1 MNPSSWINPQTLERL
16 EYERVKTELSTY
28 AVSYLGKRRIAA
40 LTPEIDARS
49 LRRKLDE
56 TDEAAGVLRRG
67 ASIPLPSL
75 TGMEQILDLLG
86 SGYVFRE
93 QDFMNLHQFLRSCV
107 QLIDYMRSK
116 ADWAPNA
123 AAYAS
128 GMHRLDRLREE
139 IERCVRNGQVL
150 DSASRELSK
159 VRRRMATIEERSSR
173 RLAELMAKHRSILQE
188 NLAVQRGGRSAIPVR
203 KEYRKLVKGTVLDE
217 SSSGQ
222 TVYVEP
228 DEIRQ
233 LHDELELLR
242 AEESR
247 EEDKILSELTGLA
260 EQFEQE
266 LKTNADLVGEY
277 DFLFA
282 KARYGLS
289 LEAVNVKLNE
299 QGRIMLRGA
308 RHPLMGA
315 KMIPLNFELGR
326 RFRMLIV
333 TGPNTGGKTL
343 ALKTV
348 GLLTLMAQ
356 SGLLIPVEEGG
367 ELSVF
372 TGIEADIGDGQSIQ
386 QALSTFSAHIRR
398 VKDILETANRRTLVL
413 IDEMAS
419 GTDPGEGVGLSIAV
433 LEELHRRQTC
443 VVVTTHFTEIKNFA
457 SATPGCENARM
468 EFDAETLQPLY
479 RLTIGEAGRS
489 YAFAIAKKL
498 GIPDAITRRAE
509 ELTRRGR
516 RVGEQPQAA
525 AVGGGQIG
533 GETLIQNDGVSGS
546 AQSVRLREAGGSEN
560 ASQNAE
566 VVRLGEAGG
575 SENIIPYGGID
586 GMVDQGREGRG
597 AEDQGQID
605 HGAPAAAG
613 ARLGSEASALGSTAG
628 PEAVVGGLGDQ
639 PDALAD
645 DPALMP
651 GASLRRAEPEP
662 AQPAPAA
669 GDFGDE
675 SAEVSPA
682 LPVAFRVGD
691 SVKVPYLGQTGIIYA
706 EEDGMGTIGVQIQGK
721 KFRIAKKRLQ
731 PHIARESLYP
741 EDYDLS
747 IVFDSKE
754 NRKKRHKMERRHM
767 EGVSIEQSPEERG
780 ESWKR

>member
-1 MNPSSWINPQTLERL
+1 MTQSSMINPQTLERL
-16 EYERVKTELSTY
+16 EYERVKTELSVY
-28 AVSYLGKRRIAA
+28 AVSYLGKRRIAR
-40 LTPEIDARS
+40 LTPEIDARA

-75 TGMEQILDLLG
+75 SGMESVLDLLG

-93 QDFMNLHQFLRSCV
+93 QDFMHLHQFLRSCV
-107 QLIDYMRSK
+107 QLIDYMRAK

-139 IERCVRNGQVL
+139 IERCVRNGRVL

-159 VRRRMATIEERSSR
+159 VRRRMATVEERSSR

-233 LHDELELLR
+233 FHDELELLR

-282 KARYGLS
+282 KARYGLA
-289 LEAVNVKLNE
+289 LEGVNVKLNE
-299 QGRIMLRGA
+299 YGRIFLRGA

-315 KMIPLNFELGR
+315 KMVPLNFELGR
-326 RFRMLIV
+326 DFRMLIV

-356 SGLLIPVEEGG
+356 SGLLVPAEEGG
-367 ELSVF
+367 ELAVF

-398 VKDILETANRRTLVL
+398 VKDILETADRRTLVL

-433 LEELHRRQTC
+433 LEELHRRETC

-498 GIPDAITRRAE
+498 GIPDAVTRRAE

-516 RVGEQPQAA
+516 AAEQPGEPAANPFSRASGARAGQTPAADTAAGGGLPPEPTEVGVGGAAEQTPSGEARAASQAA
-525 AVGGGQIG
+525 G
-533 GETLIQNDGVSGS
+533 LSG
-546 AQSVRLREAGGSEN
+546 R
-560 ASQNAE
+560 
-566 VVRLGEAGG
+566 
-575 SENIIPYGGID
+575 
-586 GMVDQGREGRG
+586 
-597 AEDQGQID
+597 
-605 HGAPAAAG
+605 
-613 ARLGSEASALGSTAG
+613 
-628 PEAVVGGLGDQ
+628 PEY
-639 PDALAD
+639 PAD
-645 DPALMP
+645 DPALLP
-651 GASLRRAEPEP
+651 GAALRRAEPEP
-662 AQPAPAA
+662 AQPAPEATLS
-669 GDFGDE
+669 GDE
-675 SAEVSPA
+675 SADQGQATSA
-682 LPVAFRVGD
+682 AFRVGD
-691 SVKVPYLGQTGIIYA
+691 SVKVPYLGQTGIVYA
-706 EEDGMGTIGVQIQGK
+706 EEDGMGTIGIQIQGK

-780 ESWKR
+780 DHWRR

>member
-1 MNPSSWINPQTLERL
+1 MTTTAFLNPQTLERL
-16 EYERVKTELSTY
+16 EYERIKTELSAY
-28 AVSYLGKRRIAA
+28 AVSYLGKRRIAD
-40 LTPEIDARS
+40 LTPEIDARA

-56 TDEAAGVLRRG
+56 TDEAADVLRRG

-75 TGMEQILDLLG
+75 NGMESVLDLLG

-93 QDFMNLHQFLRSCV
+93 QDFMYLHQFLRSCV
-107 QLIDYMRSK
+107 QLIDYMRTK

-159 VRRRMATIEERSSR
+159 VRRRMATVEERSSR

-233 LHDELELLR
+233 FHDELEGLR

-266 LKTNADLVGEY
+266 LKTNAELVGEY

-282 KARYGLS
+282 KARYGLA
-289 LEAVNVKLNE
+289 LEGVNVKLNE
-299 QGRIMLRGA
+299 HGRIFLRGA

-326 RFRMLIV
+326 DFRMLIV

-356 SGLLIPVEEGG
+356 SGLLVPVEEGG
-367 ELSVF
+367 ELAVF

-498 GIPDAITRRAE
+498 GIPDAVTRRAE
-509 ELTRRGR
+509 ELTRRGQAA
-516 RVGEQPQAA
+516 EQPGERVT
-525 AVGGGQIG
+525 AV
-533 GETLIQNDGVSGS
+533 
-546 AQSVRLREAGGSEN
+546 
-560 ASQNAE
+560 
-566 VVRLGEAGG
+566 
-575 SENIIPYGGID
+575 
-586 GMVDQGREGRG
+586 
-597 AEDQGQID
+597 
-605 HGAPAAAG
+605 PAD
-613 ARLGSEASALGSTAG
+613 ARLEAHGPAEKPLVGKPSGDAG
-628 PEAVVGGLGDQ
+628 DRP
-639 PDALAD
+639 AD
-645 DPALMP
+645 DPALLP
-651 GASLRRAEPEP
+651 GAALRRAEPEP
-662 AQPAPAA
+662 AQPAPETRI
-669 GDFGDE
+669 GDG
-675 SAEVSPA
+675 SADPDQA
-682 LPVAFRVGD
+682 LPVSFRIGD
-691 SVKVPYLGQTGIIYA
+691 SVKVPYLGQTGIVYA
-706 EEDGMGTIGVQIQGK
+706 EEDGMGTIGIQIQGK

-767 EGVSIEQSPEERG
+767 EGVSIEQAPEERG
-780 ESWKR
+780 DTWRR

>member
-1 MNPSSWINPQTLERL
+1 MTHTQSSLINPQTLERL
-16 EYERVKTELSTY
+16 EYERVKSELSAY

-40 LTPEIDARS
+40 LTPEADARS

-93 QDFMNLHQFLRSCV
+93 QDFMHLHQFLKSCV
-107 QLIDYMRSK
+107 QLIDYMRTK

-139 IERCVRNGQVL
+139 IERCIRSGQVL

-159 VRRRMATIEERSSR
+159 VRRRMATVEERSSR
-173 RLAELMAKHRSILQE
+173 RMAELMAKHRSILQE
-188 NLAVQRGGRSAIPVR
+188 SLAVQRGGRSAIPVR

-233 LHDELELLR
+233 FHDELELLR

-282 KARYGLS
+282 KARYGLA
-289 LEAVNVKLNE
+289 LEGVNVKLNE
-299 QGRIMLRGA
+299 HGRMMLRGA

-315 KMIPLNFELGR
+315 KMVPLNFELGR
-326 RFRMLIV
+326 DFRMLIV

-356 SGLLIPVEEGG
+356 SGLLIPAEEGG

-398 VKDILETANRRTLVL
+398 VKEILETANRRTLVL

-433 LEELHRRQTC
+433 LEELQRRQTC

-509 ELTRRGR
+509 ELTRQGR
-516 RVGEQPQAA
+516 ASGEQAQQAA
-525 AVGGGQIG
+525 ARSEEPAGSQEAADGISPRESLAGS
-533 GETLIQNDGVSGS
+533 GET
-546 AQSVRLREAGGSEN
+546 AGGWTVGSP
-560 ASQNAE
+560 AISI
-566 VVRLGEAGG
+566 GIG
-575 SENIIPYGGID
+575 SE
-586 GMVDQGREGRG
+586 
-597 AEDQGQID
+597 A
-605 HGAPAAAG
+605 AAAG
-613 ARLGSEASALGSTAG
+613 AAAGSEAAAN
-628 PEAVVGGLGDQ
+628 GLGGRSDI
-639 PDALAD
+639 PAD
-645 DPALMP
+645 DPALLP

-662 AQPAPAA
+662 AKPAPAA

-675 SAEVSPA
+675 SAEISPA
-682 LPVAFRVGD
+682 ASAFRVGD
-691 SVKVPYLGQTGIIYA
+691 SVKVPYLGQTGIVYA

-780 ESWKR
+780 ESWRR

>member
-1 MNPSSWINPQTLERL
+1 MTAIPILNPQTLERL
-16 EYERVKTELSTY
+16 EYGRIQDELSAY
-28 AVSYLGKRRIAA
+28 AVSYLGRRHIAA
-40 LTPEIDARS
+40 LQPVSDARA

-86 SGYVFRE
+86 TGYVFQE
-93 QDFMNLHQFLRSCV
+93 QDFMHLHQFLRSCA
-107 QLIDYMRSK
+107 QLIDYMRAK

-139 IERCVRNGQVL
+139 IERCVRGGRVL

-159 VRRRMATIEERSSR
+159 VRRRMATAEERGSR

-188 NLAVQRGGRSAIPVR
+188 SLAVQRGGRSAIPVR

-222 TVYVEP
+222 TVYIEP
-228 DEIRQ
+228 EEIRQ
-233 LHDELELLR
+233 FHDELELLR
-242 AEESR
+242 AEEAR
-247 EEDKILSELTGLA
+247 EETKILSELTGLA
-260 EQFEQE
+260 EQFGQE
-266 LKTNADLVGEY
+266 LAVNAELVGEY

-282 KARYGLS
+282 KARYALA
-289 LEAVNVKLNE
+289 LDAVNVKLNE
-299 QGRIMLRGA
+299 HGRISLRGA

-315 KMIPLNFELGR
+315 QMVPLNFELGG

-356 SGLLIPVEEGG
+356 SGLLIPAEEGG
-367 ELSVF
+367 EIAVF

-398 VKDILETANRRTLVL
+398 VKSILETADRRTLVL

-433 LEELHRRQTC
+433 LEELHRRGAC

-498 GIPDAITRRAE
+498 GIPDAVTRRAE
-509 ELTRRGR
+509 ELTRRGSKEA
-516 RVGEQPQAA
+516 GERDAAPAPMTVRAAGPARQTEGDAADDLLPKDADAADERQTKETAAQAA
-525 AVGGGQIG
+525 SAAGLHTADGRQADAAGPGGCRPQ
-533 GETLIQNDGVSGS
+533 T
-546 AQSVRLREAGGSEN
+546 
-560 ASQNAE
+560 AE
-566 VVRLGEAGG
+566 RQAAPPDL
-575 SENIIPYGGID
+575 P
-586 GMVDQGREGRG
+586 
-597 AEDQGQID
+597 AED
-605 HGAPAAAG
+605 P
-613 ARLGSEASALGSTAG
+613 
-628 PEAVVGGLGDQ
+628 GL
-639 PDALAD
+639 L
-645 DPALMP
+645 P

-662 AQPAPAA
+662 PARNTDANA
-669 GDFGDE
+669 GAEGDPE
-675 SAEVSPA
+675 GSEPK
-682 LPVAFRVGD
+682 PPAFRIGD
-691 SVKVPYLGQTGIIYA
+691 SVSVPYLGKTGIVYS

-721 KFRIAKKRLQ
+721 KFRIARKRLQ
-731 PHIARESLYP
+731 PHIPRESLYP

-747 IVFDSKE
+747 IVLDSKE
-754 NRKKRHKMERRHM
+754 NRKKRHKMERRHL
-767 EGVSIEQSPEERG
+767 EGVTIEQSPDERG
-780 ESWKR
+780 DTWRR